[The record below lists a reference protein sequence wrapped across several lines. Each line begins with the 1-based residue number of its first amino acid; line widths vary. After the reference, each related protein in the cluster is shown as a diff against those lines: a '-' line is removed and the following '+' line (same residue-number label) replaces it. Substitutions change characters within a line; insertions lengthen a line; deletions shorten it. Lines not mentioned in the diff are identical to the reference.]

1 MSSLRFVFIVWA
13 VMWDWPNRQSAAR
26 PGSRPKWPG
35 TRPYVPAAG
44 SATPV
49 GSKCSAAASDAD
61 RAPARVS
68 HQILGE
74 PLLIVDR
81 PSPARWLAAGRQK
94 PSQTTDRIIVNR
106 LTLILPP

>member
-13 VMWDWPNRQSAAR
+13 GMWDWPNRQSAAR

-81 PSPARWLAAGRQK
+81 RSPRSLAGRWSAK
-94 PSQTTDRIIVNR
+94 AKSNHHRIIVNR